1 MGKAARFCKKFLGL
15 LEQQANPIRYA
26 RKIGVRIG
34 EGCRISGRTNWGSEP
49 WLITIGNH
57 TALSFDCTFITHDGA
72 TWGFRGKPGYEN
84 IVRFGR
90 ISVGDDCFIG
100 AKATILPGVHIGT
113 GSIIAAGAVVASSV
127 PAGAVWGGV
136 PAKRLMATRDYAEK
150 CKSWRV
156 KYGDASQKENETFR
170 EMTERVCDA
179 QEAYDAEHERNASE

>member
-49 WLITIGNH
+49 WLVTIGNH

-100 AKATILPGVHIGT
+100 AKATILPGVHIGAN
-113 GSIIAAGAVVASSV
+113 SIIAAGAVVASSV
-127 PAGAVWGGV
+127 PAGEVWGGARQATDV
-136 PAKRLMATRDYAEK
+136 DPRLCRKMQVMAREIRRRIPKGKRDLPGNDGTCLRRSRSVRCGA
-150 CKSWRV
+150 
-156 KYGDASQKENETFR
+156 
-170 EMTERVCDA
+170 
-179 QEAYDAEHERNASE
+179 

>member
-72 TWGFRGKPGYEN
+72 T
-84 IVRFGR
+84 
-90 ISVGDDCFIG
+90 
-100 AKATILPGVHIGT
+100 
-113 GSIIAAGAVVASSV
+113 
-127 PAGAVWGGV
+127 
-136 PAKRLMATRDYAEK
+136 
-150 CKSWRV
+150 
-156 KYGDASQKENETFR
+156 
-170 EMTERVCDA
+170 
-179 QEAYDAEHERNASE
+179 